1 MELLRN
7 IPVEVSSEQVSRML
21 RIDQTRVQQM
31 HGEDLVKIANS
42 LVDPKALYTIGYITN
57 RKEDTTEI
65 DERRLASRVLAGNLE
80 KVGRVFPYIITVG
93 SALED
98 EASTYSMFQRLFLEN
113 AADLALTS
121 ARVHVERYLSKRYEL
136 GNVSHLG
143 PGQLDWPI
151 QQQKELF
158 SFFKD
163 VETTIGVRLTE
174 SFLMIPRKSISG
186 IIFPKEVTFIACQLC
201 PRENC
206 LSRQA
211 AYSEDLRKSH
221 GLDTERN

>member
-7 IPVEVSSEQVSRML
+7 IPVEVSSEEVSKLL
-21 RIDQTRVQQM
+21 RIDQALAKQV

-42 LVDPKALYTIGYITN
+42 LVEPRAIYTIGYIQS
-57 RKEDTTEI
+57 RSEDTTNIEGAT
-65 DERRLASRVLAGNLE
+65 LTSRVLTKNLE
-80 KVGRVFPYIITVG
+80 KIGRVFPYIVTIG

-98 EASTYSMFQRLFLEN
+98 EAATHGMLERLFLEN
-113 AADLALTS
+113 AADIAITL
-121 ARVHVERYLSKRYEL
+121 ARVHLEKYVAKKYEL

-158 SFFKD
+158 SFFPD
-163 VETTIGVRLTE
+163 VQGTVGVSLTE
-174 SFLMIPRKSISG
+174 TCMMKPRKSVSG

-206 LSRQA
+206 PSRQA
-211 AYSEDLRKSH
+211 PYSESLRKSH
-221 GLDTERN
+221 GLGTE

>member
-21 RIDQTRVQQM
+21 RLDQTLAKQLD
-31 HGEDLVKIANS
+31 GEGLVRIAKS
-42 LVDPKALYTIGYITN
+42 LVDPKAIYTIGYITD

-65 DERRLASRVLAGNLE
+65 EETRLASRVLARNLE

-98 EASTYSMFQRLFLEN
+98 KASTHSIMQRLFLEN
-113 AADLALTS
+113 AADIALTS
-121 ARVHVERYLSKRYEL
+121 ARAHVERYLAKRYEL

-158 SFFKD
+158 SFFED
-163 VETTIGVRLTE
+163 VETTIGVRLTQ
-174 SFLMIPRKSISG
+174 SFMMIPRKSISG
-186 IIFPKEVTFIACQLC
+186 IIFPKEATFIACQLC

-206 LSRQA
+206 PSRQA
-211 AYSEDLRKSH
+211 AYSEELRKSH
-221 GLDTERN
+221 GLDAE